1 MKKLMLIMIPFACF
15 AGEVRYPKAAT
26 YFVAYDS
33 NGLRHI
39 GITETNQ
46 VTVSGQPEFYA
57 SAFDAE
63 FLSAAKTIGI
73 PDTYN
78 PLPTMS
84 NMVAKGIYSYEGGLV
99 ICRQDHTRTEHL
111 PSEVPALF
119 SVYRGDAE
127 GMAWIANEP
136 VKAGNVRVY
145 DGKTYTCLQPHTT
158 QVDWTPA
165 LTVGTLWKLTAPPVG
180 EWVQPGSTNPY
191 MLGDRVLFGGKV
203 YESKINNNVWSPS
216 AYPAGWKLVN

>member
-73 PDTYN
+73 SNDWN
-78 PLPTMS
+78 PLPAMS

-99 ICRQDHTRTEHL
+99 ICRQEHIRTEHA
-111 PSEVPALF
+111 PGDVPALF
-119 SVYRGDAE
+119 SVYRGDAD
-127 GMAWIANEP
+127 GLVWIANEP
-136 VKAGNVRVY
+136 VKVGDTRAYNGT
-145 DGKTYTCLQPHTT
+145 TYTAIQSHTT
-158 QVDWTPA
+158 QSDWIPPNVPALWQEVVPPSVDWRVGEAVKVGDIRVYNSKTYQCLQAHTTQAGWTPPVVPA
-165 LTVGTLWKLTAPPVG
+165 LWKQV
-180 EWVQPGSTNPY
+180 E
-191 MLGDRVLFGGKV
+191 
-203 YESKINNNVWSPS
+203 
-216 AYPAGWKLVN
+216 